1 MVVSQDMTAAAPK
14 ADGLSFL
21 AVVRHGIGLAT
32 DLYDLSIINCIRA
45 ELVESEGHMSNSMD
59 GAITAATTAGAMVGQ
74 LAFGYFADVIGRRKT
89 FIATSMLLCVSALG
103 CACSTQIGRFS
114 TYEVLVFWRF
124 MLGVGVGGEYPLSAA
139 VTAEEAAEG
148 KSSTGMALTYSMFCF
163 GQLLGPFVVIA
174 LIYAGASAEITWRL
188 SLGGGAVL
196 ALTGTILRCGTM
208 HESKAWL
215 EAKAHTQHIN
225 ICSATSLRA
234 LGRPLLGTML
244 IYFLYDVVSWGVG
257 GYTTT
262 IFKDE
267 CIYNATTTII
277 GTLETC
283 KPYRINTLWYTQL
296 VNVMA
301 IPGFIMVLWIG
312 RFGRKTYQ
320 IVGFF
325 GMTCCFVAVGLTYGR
340 SSTIVIVLIFGFQ
353 KIFDSFGP
361 GATTYIIPGEI
372 FPSSVRA
379 TCHGASAA
387 AGKLGAFVGL
397 YGFPAVTTA
406 IGKQGTFFIGGAL
419 LATGALLTTVLTPS
433 YDDATLTRLRA
444 ATQKDITRTTEVLW
458 PGKDSST
465 ESVLMVDSMR
475 PAEALITALS
485 A

>member
-1 MVVSQDMTAAAPK
+1 MTATQDNTATEPSK
-14 ADGLSFL
+14 DADGLSFL

-45 ELVESEGHMSNSMD
+45 ELEESEGPMSNSMN

-74 LAFGYFADVIGRRKT
+74 LAFGFFADVIGRKKT

-103 CACSTQIGRFS
+103 CACSTQIGGIS
-114 TYEVLVFWRF
+114 TYQVLVFWRF

-148 KSSTGMALTYSMFCF
+148 KSSTGMALTYSMFCV
-163 GQLLGPFVVIA
+163 GQVLGPFVVLG
-174 LIYAGASAEITWRL
+174 LIYVGASAEVVWRL

-196 ALTGTILRCGTM
+196 ALIGTILRCGTM

-215 EAKAHTQHIN
+215 EAKAHQQHIN
-225 ICSATSLRA
+225 IFSATSLRA
-234 LGRPLLGTML
+234 IGRPLLGTML

-262 IFKDE
+262 IFEDK
-267 CIYNATTTII
+267 CI
-277 GTLETC
+277 GTLEMC
-283 KPYRINTLWYTQL
+283 KPHRINTLWYTQL

-301 IPGFIMVLWIG
+301 IPGFIMTLWMG

-320 IVGFF
+320 IVGFL
-325 GMTCCFVAVGLTYGR
+325 GMTCCFFAVGLTYGR
-340 SSTIVIVLIFGFQ
+340 ASTIVIVLIFGFQ

-387 AGKLGAFVGL
+387 AGKLGAFIGL
-397 YGFPAVTTA
+397 YGFPALTA
-406 IGKQGTFFIGGAL
+406 AVGDAGSFFIGGVL
-419 LATGALLTTVLTPS
+419 LASGALLTTVLTPS

-458 PGKDSST
+458 PGRGAST
-465 ESVLMVDSMR
+465 ESIVMVDSMR
-475 PAEALITALS
+475 PAEALITAPS